1 MPLSCCYGVQDDE
14 PLVQVTG
21 FGYEQLRV
29 VMQFLC
35 SLHSTLYQ
43 ALAGGVPYSV
53 TKKYCSTKLGC
64 VAAVPPLTPQDPRL
78 AA

>member
-1 MPLSCCYGVQDDE
+1 MQDDE
-14 PLVQVTG
+14 SLAQVTG

-35 SLHSTLYQ
+35 CLHSTLYQ

-53 TKKYCSTKLGC
+53 TKKYCGMKLGC

-78 AA
+78 AV